1 MKSVA
6 LQLNGSFWKT
16 LWLTFIILLFF
27 LGIAEWMTRLEV
39 FQRYLTPPR
48 LGSRHSQLGY
58 KLSLLNAEV
67 GKNGPVDCIMV
78 GSSTVDVGF
87 DPEAFQKAYQDVT
100 GREIRCFNFGI
111 DASSAISAA
120 VLARI
125 LVEDFHPRLLI
136 FGTDARDYAVPR
148 EDQDTAVVLNSPW
161 IMYREGFFSMDGWL
175 LDHSY
180 LYRYR
185 QHLARLTRLQFYGT
199 LWAQTE
205 MSYKLRPNGMNP
217 ISIVST
223 YINDR
228 PDPKD
233 ESYEVVYYNRIYS
246 PYLMLNENLA
256 ALENILEHEKSG
268 TRVIVVE
275 MPVSDGLYYFFDNG
289 EADYNR
295 FVARMDELTAR
306 YQIPFLR
313 TEPLDFIP
321 DDGWSDYSHL
331 NITGA
336 QIFSDWL
343 GRQIAVIHEMERAS
357 FSQP

>member
-1 MKSVA
+1 MKSASLRLNGFFGRTFWLTVFLLVFFVA
-6 LQLNGSFWKT
+6 LG
-16 LWLTFIILLFF
+16 
-27 LGIAEWMTRLEV
+27 EWVTQLEV
-39 FQRYLTPPR
+39 FQSYFTPPR

-58 KLSLLNAEV
+58 KLYLLNAEV
-67 GKNGPVDCIMV
+67 KRNGPIDCIMV

-87 DPEAFQKAYQDVT
+87 DPEIFQKAYLDVA

-111 DASSAISAA
+111 DASSAISVE

-125 LVEDFHPRLLI
+125 LIEDYQPRLLI
-136 FGTDARDYAVPR
+136 FGTDARDYAVQR
-148 EDQDTAVVLNSPW
+148 EDQDTAVVLTSPW
-161 IMYREGFFSMDGWL
+161 IMYRDGFFSLDGWL

-185 QHLARLTRLQFYGT
+185 QHLARLTRLQFQGT
-199 LWAQTE
+199 LAQTE
-205 MSYKLRPNGMNP
+205 MIYKLRLNGMNP
-217 ISIVST
+217 VSIVST
-223 YINDR
+223 YIND
-228 PDPKD
+228 PPEPEDD
-233 ESYEVVYYNRIYS
+233 SYEVVYYNRIYS
-246 PYLMLNENLA
+246 SYQMLDENLG
-256 ALENILEHEKSG
+256 ALEKILDHEKSG

-295 FVARMDELTAR
+295 FIARMDELTAR
-306 YQIPFLR
+306 YQVPFLR

-331 NITGA
+331 NIAGA

-343 GRQIAVIHEMERAS
+343 GRQVAVINETGSAGL
-357 FSQP
+357 SQP